1 MPFSIGERFKSI
13 SSGSKDTAAAAP
25 RKPQYDVD
33 LVTLLTDP
41 QRQDLLQLIT
51 AATEVMRTSLL
62 HTFDPAPPKVKNKSK
77 DSPSSP
83 APSTPVDGSETPI
96 TTTTTPPSTEE
107 ENNTPTPKLSVS
119 PNPYNTD
126 PKESVALS
134 RLRHEATAS
143 FDHWQQDLLTRIYD
157 ILNPPDL
164 DSRVGTAAHMQD
176 VVGSTSTNAQ
186 SSQLLSEPEG
196 REGEGGEPHPLEN
209 NIENSRF
216 PAVPTGLT
224 TSLPDPAKPLI
235 LHSIL
240 LLILSLETYD
250 ARSRTLLRILS
261 TSLGLPPLTVV
272 TLEKSVAKTL
282 VTAAKSQNNGNNNTG
297 TMSADASRERQK
309 ANNKWNRRIKI
320 GIAGVAGAAVIGITG
335 GLAAPLVA
343 AGIGT
348 VMSGIGL
355 GATAAAGYLGALAGS
370 GALVGALFGAYG
382 GKMTGEMMKRYAQEV
397 EDFGFVKV
405 KPGVPDP
412 IGGTEPSSSGSS
424 NRGRDENEEPGPP
437 LPPRPKSESP
447 PPPPLP
453 RRPTSSSPATTFD
466 EIEAN
471 VHKNN
476 NHANNPENTAEDAS
490 RLSLTIG
497 ISGWITDPTHFVT
510 PWRSLSSHTE
520 VYALRWESTALMDL
534 GNALTTIL
542 KSYGFAYLK
551 IEILKRTVLATLM
564 MALWPIAL
572 LRLGQVVDNPFNIV
586 KTRAEKA
593 GKILADALINRVQ
606 GNRPV
611 TLVGYSLG
619 SRVIYSALV
628 ELAERRAFGLIENVY
643 MLGSAAPSSGDG
655 WIKVR
660 SVVSG
665 RVVNVFSEKD
675 YILGFLY
682 RTSAVQFG
690 VAGLQSV
697 KWPDGVESV
706 DMSDSVEGHLRYRF
720 LVGDIIGHIGGSEL
734 VDWKIVEE
742 EKIKAEELRKQEE
755 NMEKEV
761 REKEGHGEK
770 ELEET
775 AERLE
780 REQGQKNVVKDVA
793 QMRIAS

>member
-1 MPFSIGERFKSI
+1 MPFGIGERFKA
-13 SSGSKDTAAAAP
+13 SKDAP
-25 RKPQYDVD
+25 SQKPQYDVD

-41 QRQDLLQLIT
+41 QRQDLLHLIT

-62 HTFDPAPPKVKNKSK
+62 RTFDTPPPKKSSSSSS
-77 DSPSSP
+77 SPSETSEKPVTPP
-83 APSTPVDGSETPI
+83 ATGETESTP
-96 TTTTTPPSTEE
+96 
-107 ENNTPTPKLSVS
+107 N
-119 PNPYNTD
+119 
-126 PKESVALS
+126 PKESASLS

-157 ILNPPDL
+157 ILNPADL
-164 DSRVGTAAHMQD
+164 ESRAGTAAHMQD
-176 VVGSTSTNAQ
+176 VIGSTADAND
-186 SSQLLSEPEG
+186 SQNPLPE
-196 REGEGGEPHPLEN
+196 EEKHYPLDSDMEN
-209 NIENSRF
+209 TRF
-216 PAVPTGLT
+216 PAIPTGLS
-224 TSLPDPAKPLI
+224 TSLPNPAKPVV

-261 TSLGLPPLTVV
+261 TSLSLPPLTLV
-272 TLEKSVAKTL
+272 TLEKSIAKTL
-282 VTAAKSQNNGNNNTG
+282 VTAAKSSSNSNGG
-297 TMSADASRERQK
+297 GGGDMSADSSREKQK

-382 GKMTGEMMKRYAQEV
+382 GKMTGEMMQRYSQEV

-405 KPGVPDP
+405 KPGVPDLL
-412 IGGTEPSSSGSS
+412 PSGE
-424 NRGRDENEEPGPP
+424 GEEGEEGPAPP
-437 LPPRPKSESP
+437 LPPRPSSSS
-447 PPPPLP
+447 PPLP
-453 RRPTSSSPATTFD
+453 PRPSSSSPPATTFD
-466 EIEAN
+466 EIQAS
-471 VHKNN
+471 
-476 NHANNPENTAEDAS
+476 AEKEEKQREKAREEDS
-490 RLSLTIG
+490 RLALTIG
-497 ISGWITDPTHFVT
+497 ISGWITSPQHFVT
-510 PWRSLSSHTE
+510 PWRSLSSHTD

-534 GNALTTIL
+534 GTALTSML
-542 KSYGFAYLK
+542 KTYGFAYLK
-551 IEILKRTVLATLM
+551 IEIIKRTVLATLM
-564 MALWPIAL
+564 AAMWPIL
-572 LRLGQVVDNPFNIV
+572 LLKVGKVVDNPFNIA

-593 GKILADALINRVQ
+593 GRILADALINRVQ

-628 ELAERRAFGLIENVY
+628 ELAERRAFGVVENVY
-643 MLGSAAPSSGDG
+643 MLGSAIPSGGEG
-655 WIKVR
+655 WIGAR
-660 SVVSG
+660 AVVSG
-665 RVVNVFSEKD
+665 RLVNVYSEKD

-682 RTSAVQFG
+682 RTSAVQLG

-706 DMSDSVEGHLRYRF
+706 DMSDAVEGHLRYRF

-734 VDWKIVEE
+734 VDWEIVEE
-742 EKIKAEELRKQEE
+742 EKRKAEELKREE
-755 NMEKEV
+755 ERMEKEA
-761 REKEGHGEK
+761 REKDGHGEK

-775 AERLE
+775 AERVE
-780 REQGQKNVVKDVA
+780 REQEQRHVVKDVA
-793 QMRIAS
+793 QMKIAS

>member
-1 MPFSIGERFKSI
+1 MPFGFGERLKSGA
-13 SSGSKDTAAAAP
+13 SKDAAATAAVGSK
-25 RKPQYDVD
+25 KPQYDVD
-33 LVTLLTDP
+33 LVSLLTDP
-41 QRQDLLQLIT
+41 QRQDLLHLIT
-51 AATEVMRTSLL
+51 AATEVMRASLL
-62 HTFDPAPPKVKNKSK
+62 HTFDPAPPKSKTK
-77 DSPSSP
+77 DSTSS
-83 APSTPVDGSETPI
+83 PSTPPDTGSGTP
-96 TTTTTPPSTEE
+96 TTTTPPAEE
-107 ENNTPTPKLSVS
+107 DNGGSSTPKQSVS
-119 PNPYNTD
+119 PNPYSTD
-126 PKESVALS
+126 PKEKTSLS
-134 RLRHEATAS
+134 RLRHEAVTS

-157 ILNPPDL
+157 IMNPPDL

-176 VVGSTSTNAQ
+176 VVGSTKTDTDGEHSQ
-186 SSQLLSEPEG
+186 SSELLEE
-196 REGEGGEPHPLEN
+196 ELKGEEPHALDN
-209 NIENSRF
+209 NIENTRF
-216 PAVPTGLT
+216 PAIPTGLT

-261 TSLGLPPLTVV
+261 TSLSLPPLTVV
-272 TLEKSVAKTL
+272 GLEKSIAKTL
-282 VTAAKSQNNGNNNTG
+282 VTAAKSSGQNNENGNN
-297 TMSADASRERQK
+297 MSADSSRERQK

-397 EDFGFVKV
+397 EDFGFLKV

-412 IGGTEPSSSGSS
+412 VG
-424 NRGRDENEEPGPP
+424 NENEGKEGNGEGEEPGPP
-437 LPPRPKSESP
+437 LPPRPSSSSS
-447 PPPPLP
+447 PPLP
-453 RRPTSSSPATTFD
+453 PRPKSSSPSHPATTFD
-466 EIEAN
+466 EIQ
-471 VHKNN
+471 
-476 NHANNPENTAEDAS
+476 ANNKSDDNNTTPNTDGTAEDTS

-497 ISGWITDPTHFVT
+497 ISGWITDPSHFVT

-534 GNALTTIL
+534 GNALTTML
-542 KSYGFAYLK
+542 KTYGFAYLK
-551 IEILKRTVLATLM
+551 IEIIKRTVLATLM
-564 MALWPIAL
+564 AALWPIAL
-572 LRLGQVVDNPFNIV
+572 LKLGQVVDNPFNIV

-628 ELAERRAFGLIENVY
+628 ELAERRAFGLVENVY
-643 MLGSAAPSSGDG
+643 MLGSAIPSTGDG
-655 WIKVR
+655 WVKVR

-682 RTSAVQFG
+682 RTSAVQLG
-690 VAGLQSV
+690 VAGLQKV
-697 KWPDGVESV
+697 KWPDAVESV
-706 DMSDSVEGHLRYRF
+706 DMSESVEGHLRYRY
-720 LVGDIIGHIGGSEL
+720 LVGDIVGHIGGSEL

-742 EKIKAEELRKQEE
+742 EKIKAEELKKQEE
-755 NMEKEV
+755 KMEKEV

-775 AERLE
+775 AEKLE
-780 REQGQKNVVKDVA
+780 RERKEKEGEKGVVKDVA

>member
-1 MPFSIGERFKSI
+1 MPFGIAIGDKRKTPKDASVAA
-13 SSGSKDTAAAAP
+13 SSSASSS
-25 RKPQYDVD
+25 KPQYDVD

-41 QRQDLLQLIT
+41 QRQDLLHLIT

-62 HTFDPAPPKVKNKSK
+62 HTFDAPPKKPK
-77 DSPSSP
+77 DN
-83 APSTPVDGSETPI
+83 PSTPPD
-96 TTTTTPPSTEE
+96 TPPSTEGAA
-107 ENNTPTPKLSVS
+107 PPPPPS
-119 PNPYNTD
+119 PSPYTTD
-126 PKESVALS
+126 PKESVPLS
-134 RLRHEATAS
+134 RLRHEAVAS

-164 DSRVGTAAHMQD
+164 DSRAGTAAHMQD
-176 VVGSTSTNAQ
+176 VIGSTTDQQ
-186 SSQLLSEPEG
+186 SSHPQSPSPSEKP
-196 REGEGGEPHPLEN
+196 PHLLEN
-209 NIENSRF
+209 NVENTHF
-216 PAVPTGLT
+216 PAIPTGLST
-224 TSLPDPAKPLI
+224 TLPNTAKPLV

-261 TSLGLPPLTVV
+261 TSMGLPPLTVV
-272 TLEKSVAKTL
+272 QLEQSVAKTL
-282 VTAAKSQNNGNNNTG
+282 VTAAKSH
-297 TMSADASRERQK
+297 MSADESRDKQK

-405 KPGVPDP
+405 KPGVP
-412 IGGTEPSSSGSS
+412 PSQNQSPDRSGS
-424 NRGRDENEEPGPP
+424 RDSSTPP
-437 LPPRPKSESP
+437 LPPRP
-447 PPPPLP
+447 
-453 RRPTSSSPATTFD
+453 TSSPATTFD
-466 EIEAN
+466 EIQATSRSSS
-471 VHKNN
+471 HSS
-476 NHANNPENTAEDAS
+476 PERSRENEEDTS

-497 ISGWITDPTHFVT
+497 ISGWITDPSHFVS
-510 PWRSLSSHTE
+510 PWRSLSDYTE
-520 VYALRWESTALMDL
+520 VYALRWESSALMDL
-534 GNALTTIL
+534 GTALTSML
-542 KSYGFAYLK
+542 KTYGFAYLK

-564 MALWPIAL
+564 AAMWPIL
-572 LRLGQVVDNPFNIV
+572 LLKVGKVVDNPFNIV

-628 ELAERRAFGLIENVY
+628 ELAERRAFGLVENVY
-643 MLGSAAPSSGDG
+643 MLGSAIPSSGEG
-655 WIKVR
+655 WIGVR

-665 RVVNVFSEKD
+665 RVVNVYSEKD
-675 YILGFLY
+675 YILGYLY

-690 VAGLQSV
+690 VAGLQSIT
-697 KWPDGVESV
+697 WPEGVESV
-706 DMSDSVEGHLRYRF
+706 DMSESVEGHLRYRF
-720 LVGDIIGHIGGSEL
+720 LVGDIVGKVGGSEL
-734 VDWKIVEE
+734 VDWDIVEE
-742 EKIKAEELRKQEE
+742 ERQKAEELKNLEE
-755 NMEKEV
+755 RMEKEA

-770 ELEET
+770 ELEEA
-775 AERLE
+775 AEKIEKEQE
-780 REQGQKNVVKDVA
+780 RRHVVKDVA

>member
-1 MPFSIGERFKSI
+1 MPFGIGERFKS
-13 SSGSKDTAAAAP
+13 GGASKDAAAAAGSK
-25 RKPQYDVD
+25 KPQYDVD
-33 LVTLLTDP
+33 LVSLLTDP
-41 QRQDLLQLIT
+41 QRQDLLHLIT
-51 AATEVMRTSLL
+51 AATEVMRASLL
-62 HTFDPAPPKVKNKSK
+62 HTFDPAPPKSK
-77 DSPSSP
+77 TKEPSSTSSPSTPPDTGTETGTPAATTTPPLAKEEEEENNSSSP
-83 APSTPVDGSETPI
+83 APKP
-96 TTTTTPPSTEE
+96 
-107 ENNTPTPKLSVS
+107 SVS
-119 PNPYNTD
+119 PNPYSID
-126 PKESVALS
+126 PKEKTSMS
-134 RLRHEATAS
+134 RLRHEAIAS

-157 ILNPPDL
+157 IMNPPDL

-176 VVGSTSTNAQ
+176 VVGSTADGQPST
-186 SSQLLSEPEG
+186 STSQLLEEFK
-196 REGEGGEPHPLEN
+196 GEEPHVLDN
-209 NIENSRF
+209 NIENTRF
-216 PAVPTGLT
+216 PAIPTGLT

-261 TSLGLPPLTVV
+261 TSLSLPPLTVV
-272 TLEKSVAKTL
+272 NLEKSIAKTL
-282 VTAAKSQNNGNNNTG
+282 VTAAKSGQNGDNGD
-297 TMSADASRERQK
+297 MSADSSRERQK
-309 ANNKWNRRIKI
+309 ANNKWNRRLKI

-397 EDFGFVKV
+397 EDFGFLKV

-412 IGGTEPSSSGSS
+412 IENLSGSKH
-424 NRGRDENEEPGPP
+424 ENGKEEEEEPGPP
-437 LPPRPKSESP
+437 LPPRPSSSSMS
-447 PPPPLP
+447 PPLP
-453 RRPTSSSPATTFD
+453 PRPSSSSPSHPATTFD
-466 EIEAN
+466 EIQAN
-471 VHKNN
+471 NNKNN
-476 NHANNPENTAEDAS
+476 TIPDPTAEDAS

-497 ISGWITDPTHFVT
+497 ISGWITDPSHFIT

-534 GNALTTIL
+534 GNALTTML
-542 KSYGFAYLK
+542 KTYGFAYLK
-551 IEILKRTVLATLM
+551 IEIIKRTVLATLM
-564 MALWPIAL
+564 AALWPIAL
-572 LRLGQVVDNPFNIV
+572 LKLAQVVDNPFNIV

-628 ELAERRAFGLIENVY
+628 ELAERRAFGLVENVY
-643 MLGSAAPSSGDG
+643 MLGSAIPSTGDG
-655 WIKVR
+655 WVKVR

-682 RTSAVQFG
+682 RTSAVQLG
-690 VAGLQSV
+690 VAGLQNV

-706 DMSDSVEGHLRYRF
+706 DMSESVEGHLRYRF
-720 LVGDIIGHIGGSEL
+720 LVGDIVGHIGGSEL

-742 EKIKAEELRKQEE
+742 EKIKAEELKKQEE
-755 NMEKEV
+755 TMEKEV

-770 ELEET
+770 ELEEA
-775 AERLE
+775 AERIEKEKKGDWKPNSSLATPV
-780 REQGQKNVVKDVA
+780 RYA
-793 QMRIAS
+793 

>member
-1 MPFSIGERFKSI
+1 MPFGSLTERFK
-13 SSGSKDTAAAAP
+13 AATGGASRASNDATHHSNSRAQAATP
-25 RKPQYDVD
+25 AQKPQYDVD

-41 QRQDLLQLIT
+41 QRQDLLHLIT

-62 HTFDPAPPKVKNKSK
+62 HTFDPPPPKSKSK
-77 DSPSSP
+77 GSS
-83 APSTPVDGSETPI
+83 AASTPPETPASAP
-96 TTTTTPPSTEE
+96 TPPSTEE
-107 ENNTPTPKLSVS
+107 EVVVKPSVS
-119 PNPYNTD
+119 PNPYDTN
-126 PKESVALS
+126 PKESVSLS
-134 RLRHEATAS
+134 RLRHDATAS

-176 VVGSTSTNAQ
+176 VVGTTDEKSSTP
-186 SSQLLSEPEG
+186 SSHEKDEEEQEP
-196 REGEGGEPHPLEN
+196 PHPLDN
-209 NIENSRF
+209 NIENTRF
-216 PAVPTGLT
+216 PAIPTGLT
-224 TSLPDPAKPLI
+224 TSLPNPAKPLI

-272 TLEKSVAKTL
+272 RLEKSVAKTL
-282 VTAAKSQNNGNNNTG
+282 VTAAKSATNDGDI
-297 TMSADASRERQK
+297 MSADSSRERQK

-370 GALVGALFGAYG
+370 GALVGTLFGAYG

-412 IGGTEPSSSGSS
+412 VEAIEDSSGDK
-424 NRGRDENEEPGPP
+424 DEKEEPGPP
-437 LPPRPKSESP
+437 LPPRPSSSTS
-447 PPPPLP
+447 PPLP
-453 RRPTSSSPATTFD
+453 PRPTSSPPTTFD
-466 EIEAN
+466 QIEAN
-471 VHKNN
+471 NN
-476 NHANNPENTAEDAS
+476 IPPKEEEGKTEDTS

-497 ISGWITDPTHFVT
+497 ISGWITSPSHFIT
-510 PWRSLSSHTE
+510 PWRSLSSHSE

-534 GNALTTIL
+534 GNALTTLL

-572 LRLGQVVDNPFNIV
+572 LRIGQVVDNPFNIV

-611 TLVGYSLG
+611 TLVAYSLG
-619 SRVIYSALV
+619 SRVIYSALL
-628 ELAERRAFGLIENVY
+628 ELAERRAFGIVENVY
-643 MLGSAAPSSGDG
+643 LLGSAIPSTGDG

-682 RTSAVQFG
+682 RTSAVQLG
-690 VAGLQSV
+690 VAGLQGI

-706 DMSDSVEGHLRYRF
+706 DMSEAVEGHLRYRF

-742 EKIKAEELRKQEE
+742 ERLKAEELKKQEE
-755 NMEKEV
+755 KMEEEV

-770 ELEET
+770 PLEEA
-775 AERLE
+775 AERVE
-780 REQGQKNVVKDVA
+780 REQQQQGQVVKDVA